1 MRDVSPVCT
10 PSWTFARSNHAAIMA
25 ISASPSSSLV
35 WFPGAI
41 CKVAEREMRLICC
54 SLANLEDVLEGA
66 TVKFARRSRSPPH
79 PRWSSEGGGVIS
91 RRQRWRQSLDLQ
103 CVCNAQTSL
112 ACRLISGKE
121 TGPKPTDWWGF
132 VSNYSTYCNA
142 SPKNWKM
149 RSSPQP

>member
-1 MRDVSPVCT
+1 MWVQSAHRAGPALIMQLLW
-10 PSWTFARSNHAAIMA
+10 PSVRLHPRPWFGFQEPFVKWRSGKGGWFAAVLQTWRTCLREPQFARQ
-25 ISASPSSSLV
+25 
-35 WFPGAI
+35 
-41 CKVAEREMRLICC
+41 
-54 SLANLEDVLEGA
+54 
-66 TVKFARRSRSPPH
+66 SRSPP

-91 RRQRWRQSLDLQ
+91 RRQRWRKSLDLQ
-103 CVCNAQTSL
+103 CICNAQTSL

-132 VSNYSTYCNA
+132 VSNYSTYCSA

>member
-25 ISASPSSSLV
+25 ISASPSLSLV

-66 TVKFARRSRSPPH
+66 TVKPARQSRSPPPH
-79 PRWSSEGGGVIS
+79 ME
-91 RRQRWRQSLDLQ
+91 
-103 CVCNAQTSL
+103 
-112 ACRLISGKE
+112 
-121 TGPKPTDWWGF
+121 F
-132 VSNYSTYCNA
+132 
-142 SPKNWKM
+142 
-149 RSSPQP
+149 